1 MKQCQS
7 GPTAEEPVCLV
18 LALAHNAVLQVKLAN
33 PELGDVLVATV
44 VAALQTRRVR
54 FVDFDRCSDPL
65 VQVPPTGCKVLR
77 YWTLRMVRLAV
88 LVDSAD
94 SDYKAVDESA
104 VVGIDLVAASPAH
117 KAAAAEVELAARME
131 LAAVVVVVVGV
142 ETEVEVAAV
151 HTDSLAVVVRVA
163 VAGVELLLAT
173 ERTGLEEEGA
183 VQAVH
188 LGSPVHRNS
197 DLQWVLYI

>member
-7 GPTAEEPVCLV
+7 GPTVEEPVCLV
-18 LALAHNAVLQVKLAN
+18 LALAHNAVLRVKLAN

-44 VAALQTRRVR
+44 VAAFQTRRVR

-104 VVGIDLVAASPAH
+104 VVGIDLVAASTAH
-117 KAAAAEVELAARME
+117 TAAAAAEVELAARME
-131 LAAVVVVVVGV
+131 LAAVVVVGV

-151 HTDSLAVVVRVA
+151 HIDSLAVVVQVA
-163 VAGVELLLAT
+163 AAGVELLLAT

-183 VQAVH
+183 A
-188 LGSPVHRNS
+188 
-197 DLQWVLYI
+197 